1 MDQQSDTAILC
12 FSSNAMV
19 VQSSTPSHGLY
30 FDSTEEHLHAPIPP
44 LPILSRKQP
53 QVLLHASLGG
63 SCPAL
68 LTPATLPGPPEL
80 CMKYEL
86 WSSHS
91 TTHDGSAHTH
101 THTPKEKLG
110 TRNWLIFSLKRVPE
124 SSLSPGLQALTFII
138 CLIFKD
144 LCWFRNSYK
153 QYLKIMIQ
161 SQESYIVLHLFLS
174 AL

>member
-1 MDQQSDTAILC
+1 MAYILIQQRSIC
-12 FSSNAMV
+12 MPPFPRSPFFQENNHKCYYM
-19 VQSSTPSHGLY
+19 
-30 FDSTEEHLHAPIPP
+30 HLWVAH
-44 LPILSRKQP
+44 
-53 QVLLHASLGG
+53 
-63 SCPAL
+63 AL
-68 LTPATLPGPPEL
+68 LYSHQLRFLGLLSSVWNMSSDPPIQQR
-80 CMKYEL
+80 M
-86 WSSHS
+86 
-91 TTHDGSAHTH
+91 TAAHTH